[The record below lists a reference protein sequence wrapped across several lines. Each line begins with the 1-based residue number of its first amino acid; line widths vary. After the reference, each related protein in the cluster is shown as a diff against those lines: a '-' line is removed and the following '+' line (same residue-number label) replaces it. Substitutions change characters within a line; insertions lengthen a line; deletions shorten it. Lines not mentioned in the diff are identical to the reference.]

1 MLTVGTLILDS
12 YDTVS
17 PCITMPE
24 PASGCL
30 LLQGRSRA
38 AGSALQR
45 ARAGLNDSAARQAA
59 GRGPAVP
66 LADLPGQ
73 GMGARARHMI
83 FTV

>member
-17 PCITMPE
+17 PCITMPD
-24 PASGCL
+24 PASGCP
-30 LLQGRSRA
+30 LLQGRSCA

-45 ARAGLNDSAARQAA
+45 ARAGLKDSAGRQAA

-66 LADLPGQ
+66 GLTCRDRGWARGPG
-73 GMGARARHMI
+73 I
-83 FTV
+83 